1 MEAGRAMSE
10 AFEQQDVSRETRIGR
25 DWPKSVAL
33 PIVCL
38 ILVAAA
44 AHGIGIEP
52 DSLPSRRFHRGSFV
66 ILPVFSGLGLVSLY
80 RLVFPRG
87 APVRFGPQGFVDL
100 RAGRETIP
108 WTQITNAVARGDF
121 VILTLRRGFARSYR
135 TSVSQKLLKSMRKSV
150 GPGHLMIASWCLS
163 QVPAEMVRMIDAY
176 RVAYGEDPPK
186 A

>member
-66 ILPVFSGLGLVSLY
+66 ILPVFSVLGLVSLY
-80 RLVFPRG
+80 RLVFPWG

-135 TSVSQKLLKSMRKSV
+135 ISVSQKLLKSMRKSV

-186 A
+186 D